1 LLEYSE
7 WVTRCSSCA
16 TSAWK
21 ERVCLL
27 IVSIKV

>member
-1 LLEYSE
+1 LEYSE

-21 ERVCLL
+21 L
-27 IVSIKV
+27 KVFLVMAKQ